1 MFGRKNQSDEPLTIS
16 NGEDGGNIVIS
27 LAGRLD
33 TVTSP
38 EFLQKAQ
45 ALCDGRRVV
54 LDLER
59 LEYISSAGLRAI
71 LTLNK
76 SSGCPERLRIVNP
89 SANVRNVFDMSGF
102 DGFLE

>member
-1 MFGRKNQSDEPLTIS
+1 MFGRKNRSDEPLKVTS
-16 NGEDGGNIVIS
+16 DEDGGNIIIS

-33 TVTSP
+33 TTTSP

-45 ALCDGRRVV
+45 AICDGRRIV
-54 LDLER
+54 LDLR
-59 LEYISSAGLRAI
+59 NLEYISSAGLRAI

-76 SSGCPERLRIVNP
+76 SSRCPERLRIINS
-89 SANVRNVFDMSGF
+89 SANVRDVFDMSGF

>member
-1 MFGRKNQSDEPLTIS
+1 MFGRKNQSNEPLTVS
-16 NGEDGGNIVIS
+16 SGEDGGNIVIT

-45 ALCDGRRVV
+45 ALCDGRRIV

-71 LTLNK
+71 LALDKAVGSNK
-76 SSGCPERLRIVNP
+76 LSIINAKDSVKDVL
-89 SANVRNVFDMSGF
+89 DMSGF
-102 DGFLE
+102 SDFI

>member
-1 MFGRKNQSDEPLTIS
+1 M
-16 NGEDGGNIVIS
+16 
-27 LAGRLD
+27 
-33 TVTSP
+33 
-38 EFLQKAQ
+38 
-45 ALCDGRRVV
+45 

-76 SSGCPERLRIVNP
+76 SSGCPERLRIVNS
-89 SANVRNVFDMSGF
+89 SANVRDVFDMSGF